1 MTWKKTA
8 AIADNPGT
16 SVDDE
21 QKREMIANLAYS
33 YAEER
38 GFNGGD
44 PTEDWL
50 RAESVIEQKLAGEQ
64 ESRVY

>member
-1 MTWKKTA
+1 MAVKEGT

-16 SVDDE
+16 SVDEE

-33 YAEER
+33 YAEKR
-38 GFNGGD
+38 GFEGGD

-50 RAESVIEQKLAGEQ
+50 RAESAIKQRLADEQ